1 MINKKRVTA
10 SFDGSF
16 VVFLIGMRVNEPL
29 KVHKWLPVA
38 TAMPRMI
45 KELYR
50 QPELG
55 FLNAEMW
62 FSRTTVDGR

>member
-29 KVHKWLPVA
+29 KVHSP
-38 TAMPRMI
+38 P
-45 KELYR
+45 
-50 QPELG
+50 
-55 FLNAEMW
+55 
-62 FSRTTVDGR
+62 